1 MAAKRKKGIP
11 PEINLP
17 KPPKEKKIPK
27 APKEKKSR
35 KPKTPK

>member
-1 MAAKRKKGIP
+1 MATKRKKDIP

-17 KPPKEKKIPK
+17 KPPKEKKAPK
-27 APKEKKSR
+27 VPKEKKAR

>member
-1 MAAKRKKGIP
+1 MATKRKKDIP

-17 KPPKEKKIPK
+17 KPPKEKK

-35 KPKTPK
+35 KPKNPK

>member
-1 MAAKRKKGIP
+1 MATKCKRDMP

-17 KPPKEKKIPK
+17 KPPKEKK

-35 KPKTPK
+35 KPKNPK